1 MSDLFV
7 ELTAPNGRKYR
18 QPRGLFINNEF
29 VKSKSGETITSINPR
44 YITYLNSIKVAQL
57 TAIYSD
63 EKEIV
68 SVYAANEEDVDDA
81 VAAARKAFKGGEWRD
96 MDTNARADV
105 LFKFAQLIEEHRE
118 TLATI
123 ETWDNGK
130 PYSVSFNDDLG
141 EVIGTIKYYAGYANK
156 IHGQVIDTSPA
167 KLAYTLREPLGVC
180 GQIIP

>member
-1 MSDLFV
+1 
-7 ELTAPNGRKYR
+7 
-18 QPRGLFINNEF
+18 
-29 VKSKSGETITSINPR
+29 
-44 YITYLNSIKVAQL
+44 
-57 TAIYSD
+57 
-63 EKEIV
+63 
-68 SVYAANEEDVDDA
+68 
-81 VAAARKAFKGGEWRD
+81 
-96 MDTNARADV
+96 
-105 LFKFAQLIEEHRE
+105 LIEQHRE

-130 PYSVSFNDDLG
+130 PYQVSFNDDLG

>member
-7 ELTAPNGRKYR
+7 ELTAPNGHKYK

-29 VKSKSGETITSINPR
+29 VKSKSGDTITSINPR
-44 YITYLNSIKVAQL
+44 YVALQTANYEIRL
-57 TAIYSD
+57 TILCSD
-63 EKEIV
+63 ESEIT
-68 SVYAANEEDVDDA
+68 SVYAASEEDVNDA
-81 VAAARKAFKGGEWRD
+81 VAAAKKAFKSPEWRD
-96 MDTNARADV
+96 MDTNARADI
-105 LFKFAQLIEEHRE
+105 LFKFAQLIEQHRE

-130 PYSVSFNDDLG
+130 TYQVSFNDDLG